1 MDNSYPPNAD
11 ATQAGLLSNVAQ
23 TIDGAKRGAPHVLT
37 SASAHIAVD
46 LAVGNNF
53 AHTTTENTMLDNPTN
68 FVAGQHGSIEL
79 IQGAT
84 PRTLTFGTNWK
95 FPGGTAPSL
104 TATAGARDVLVYN
117 TLPSNV
123 IAAAL
128 LKDVK

>member
-1 MDNSYPPNAD
+1 MDNAYPPNAD

-23 TIDGAKRGAPHVLT
+23 TVDGAKRGAVHAVT
-37 SASAHIAVD
+37 SSSGHIAID
-46 LAVGNNF
+46 FALGNNF
-53 AHTTTENTMLDNPTN
+53 SHTTTEDTTLDNPTN
-68 FVAGQHGSIEL
+68 LVAGQHGSIEF

-84 PRTLTFGTNWK
+84 PRTLDFGSNWK
-95 FPGGTAPSL
+95 FPGGTVPSL

-117 TLPSNV
+117 TLSSSV

>member
-1 MDNSYPPNAD
+1 MNNPYPPNAD

-23 TIDGAKRGAPHVLT
+23 TIDGAKRGMPRALT
-37 SASAHIAVD
+37 SASGHIAVD
-46 LAVGNNF
+46 ISIANNF
-53 AHTTTENTMLDNPTN
+53 SHTTTENTTLDNPTN
-68 FVAGQHGSIEL
+68 FVAGQHGSIEF

-84 PRTLTFGTNWK
+84 PRTLNFGSNWK
-95 FPGGTAPSL
+95 FPGGTVPSL
-104 TATAGARDVLVYN
+104 TAAGGARDVLVYN